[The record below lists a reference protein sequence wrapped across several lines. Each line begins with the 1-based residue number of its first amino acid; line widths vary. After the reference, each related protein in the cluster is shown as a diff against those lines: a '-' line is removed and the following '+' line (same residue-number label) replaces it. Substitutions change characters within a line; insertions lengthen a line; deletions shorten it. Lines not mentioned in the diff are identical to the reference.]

1 MILAIDIGNSS
12 VSCGVYKN
20 AVDTDLTADATCL
33 CRFKIAEKHLSED
46 EYMLLIHQFLSLH
59 GIRFHRPD
67 ARPNTSD
74 GQWIDNPYMDD
85 QPLSDIQDVGMLN
98 ACVIAS
104 VVPSLTDTIAR
115 AAKRLTGVQPLL
127 IGHGVRTGFGIKIQ
141 NPEQLGADLVAN
153 VAGAF
158 LYVEPPFVV
167 LDVGTATTLTY
178 VSSQKE
184 VLGTIIMPGIAVSMA
199 ALTDSAALLSTV
211 SLEKPQ
217 ALLGRSTS
225 ESIRSGVIG
234 GHALMI
240 DGFLR
245 NIRETY
251 PSDDKKLSLAAT
263 GGLAPSILPYCRN
276 KFSYVADLTLRG
288 AVSLHIKNGPGKRL

>member
-1 MILAIDIGNSS
+1 MIMILAIDIGNSS
-12 VSCGVYKN
+12 VSCGVFAN
-20 AVDTDLTADATCL
+20 ATGTDLTADDACL
-33 CRFKIAEKHLSED
+33 CRFKIAAKHLSED
-46 EYMLLIHQFLSLH
+46 EYMLLIGQFLSLH
-59 GIRFHRPD
+59 GIGFRLS
-67 ARPNTSD
+67 N
-74 GQWIDNPYMDD
+74 GQTASTIPSSRTLD
-85 QPLSDIQDVGMLN
+85 

-141 NPEQLGADLVAN
+141 NPEQLGADIVAN

-167 LDVGTATTLTY
+167 LDVGTATTITY
-178 VSSQKE
+178 VSPQKE
-184 VLGTIIMPGIAVSMA
+184 ILGTIIMPGIAVSMS

-217 ALLGRSTS
+217 ELLGRSTS

-251 PSDDKKLSLAAT
+251 PCDDKKLSLIAT
-263 GGLAPSILPYCRN
+263 GGLAVSILPYCRN
-276 KFSYVADLTLRG
+276 KFLQVTDLTLRG
-288 AVSLHIKNGPGKRL
+288 AVSLHVKNGPGKRL

>member
-12 VSCGVYKN
+12 VSCGVFAN
-20 AVDTDLTADATCL
+20 AAGTDLTADDACL
-33 CRFKIAEKHLSED
+33 CRFKIAAKHLSED
-46 EYMLLIHQFLSLH
+46 EYMLLIGQFLSLH
-59 GIRFHRPD
+59 GIGFRL
-67 ARPNTSD
+67 SD
-74 GQWIDNPYMDD
+74 GQTASTIPSSRTLD
-85 QPLSDIQDVGMLN
+85 

-141 NPEQLGADLVAN
+141 NPEQLGADIVAN

-167 LDVGTATTLTY
+167 LDVGTATTITY
-178 VSSQKE
+178 VSPQKE
-184 VLGTIIMPGIAVSMA
+184 ILGTIIMPGIAVSMS

-217 ALLGRSTS
+217 ELLGRSTS

-251 PSDDKKLSLAAT
+251 PCDDKKLSLIAT
-263 GGLAPSILPYCRN
+263 GGLAVSILPYCRN
-276 KFSYVADLTLRG
+276 KFLQVTDLTLRG
-288 AVSLHIKNGPGKRL
+288 AVSLHVKNGPGKRL

>member
-20 AVDTDLTADATCL
+20 ASEIDLTADDACL

-46 EYMLLIHQFLSLH
+46 EYMLLIYQFLSLH
-59 GIRFHRPD
+59 GIRFLTP
-67 ARPNTSD
+67 
-74 GQWIDNPYMDD
+74 DD
-85 QPLSDIQDVGMLN
+85 QPSSLSVSRDVGVLD

-104 VVPSLTDTIAR
+104 VVPSLTNTIAR
-115 AAKRLTGVQPLL
+115 AARRLTGVQPLL

-167 LDVGTATTLTY
+167 LDVGTATTITY
-178 VSSQKE
+178 VSAQKE

-217 ALLGRSTS
+217 ELLGRSTS

-251 PSDDKKLSLAAT
+251 PCDDKKLSLIAT

-276 KFSYVADLTLRG
+276 KFSCVTDLTLRG
-288 AVSLHIKNGPGKRL
+288 AVSLHSKNGPGKRL

>member
-12 VSCGVYKN
+12 VSCGVFVN
-20 AVDTDLTADATCL
+20 AAGTDLTADDACL
-33 CRFKIAEKHLSED
+33 CRFKIAAKHLSED
-46 EYMLLIHQFLSLH
+46 EYMLLIGQFLSLH
-59 GIRFHRPD
+59 DIGFRLSESD
-67 ARPNTSD
+67 AQMPNMITSSRSLD
-74 GQWIDNPYMDD
+74 
-85 QPLSDIQDVGMLN
+85 

-115 AAKRLTGVQPLL
+115 AAKRLTGIQPLL

-141 NPEQLGADLVAN
+141 NPEQLGADIVAN

-158 LYVEPPFVV
+158 LYVKPPFVV
-167 LDVGTATTLTY
+167 LDVGTATTITY
-178 VSSQKE
+178 VSPQKE
-184 VLGTIIMPGIAVSMA
+184 ILGTIIMPGIAVSMS

-217 ALLGRSTS
+217 ELLGRSTS

-251 PSDDKKLSLAAT
+251 PCDDKKLSLIAT
-263 GGLAPSILPYCRN
+263 GGLAVSILPYCRN
-276 KFSYVADLTLRG
+276 KFLQVTDLTLRG
-288 AVSLHIKNGPGKRL
+288 AVSLHVKNGPGKRL

>member
-12 VSCGVYKN
+12 VSCGVFAN
-20 AVDTDLTADATCL
+20 AAGTDLTADDACL
-33 CRFKIAEKHLSED
+33 CRFKIAAKHLSED
-46 EYMLLIHQFLSLH
+46 EYMLLIGQFLSLH
-59 GIRFHRPD
+59 GIGFRLS
-67 ARPNTSD
+67 N
-74 GQWIDNPYMDD
+74 GQTASTIPSSRTLD
-85 QPLSDIQDVGMLN
+85 

-141 NPEQLGADLVAN
+141 NPEQLGADIVAN

-167 LDVGTATTLTY
+167 LDVGTATTITY
-178 VSSQKE
+178 VSPQKE
-184 VLGTIIMPGIAVSMA
+184 ILGTIIMPGIAVSMS

-217 ALLGRSTS
+217 ELLGRSTS

-251 PSDDKKLSLAAT
+251 PCDDKKLSLIAT
-263 GGLAPSILPYCRN
+263 GGLAVSILPYCRN
-276 KFSYVADLTLRG
+276 KFLQVTDLTLRG
-288 AVSLHIKNGPGKRL
+288 AVSLHVKNGPGKRL

>member
-12 VSCGVYKN
+12 ISCGVFRY
-20 AVDTDLTADATCL
+20 TADADLTTDDSCL
-33 CRFKIAEKHLSED
+33 CRFKIAAKHLSED
-46 EYMLLIHQFLSLH
+46 EYMLLFCQFLSYH
-59 GIRFHRPD
+59 GIGFQSSGMQSPF
-67 ARPNTSD
+67 AMPTTSD
-74 GQWIDNPYMDD
+74 PSRTLD
-85 QPLSDIQDVGMLN
+85 

-115 AAKRLTGVQPLL
+115 AAKTLTGVQPLL

-141 NPEQLGADLVAN
+141 NPEQLGADIVAN

-178 VSSQKE
+178 VNCQKE
-184 VLGTIIMPGIAVSMA
+184 VFGTIIIPGIAVSMA

-217 ALLGRSTS
+217 ELLGKSTS

-234 GHALMI
+234 GHVLMI

-251 PSDDKKLSLAAT
+251 GNVDDKKLSLIGT

-276 KFSYVADLTLRG
+276 KISYVADLTLRG
-288 AVSLHIKNGPGKRL
+288 AVALYRKNGTIKRL

>member
-12 VSCGVYKN
+12 VSCGVFAN
-20 AVDTDLTADATCL
+20 AAGAGLTADDACL
-33 CRFKIAEKHLSED
+33 CRFKIAAKHLSED
-46 EYMLLIHQFLSLH
+46 EYMLLIGQFLSLH
-59 GIRFHRPD
+59 GIGFRLS
-67 ARPNTSD
+67 N
-74 GQWIDNPYMDD
+74 D
-85 QPLSDIQDVGMLN
+85 QTASTIPSSRTLD

-127 IGHGVRTGFGIKIQ
+127 IGHGVRTSFGIKIQ
-141 NPEQLGADLVAN
+141 NPEQLGADIVAN

-167 LDVGTATTLTY
+167 LDVGTATTITY
-178 VSSQKE
+178 VSPQKE
-184 VLGTIIMPGIAVSMA
+184 ILGTIIMPGIAVSMS

-217 ALLGRSTS
+217 ELLGRSTS

-251 PSDDKKLSLAAT
+251 PCDDRKLSLVAT
-263 GGLAPSILPYCRN
+263 GGLAVSILPYCRN
-276 KFSYVADLTLRG
+276 KFLQVTDLTLRG
-288 AVSLHIKNGPGKRL
+288 AVSLHAKNGPGKRL

>member
-12 VSCGVYKN
+12 VSCGVFAN
-20 AVDTDLTADATCL
+20 AAGTDLTADDACL
-33 CRFKIAEKHLSED
+33 CRFKIAAKHLSED
-46 EYMLLIHQFLSLH
+46 EYMLLIGQFLSLH
-59 GIRFHRPD
+59 GIGFRLS
-67 ARPNTSD
+67 N
-74 GQWIDNPYMDD
+74 GQTASTIPSSRTLD
-85 QPLSDIQDVGMLN
+85 

-115 AAKRLTGVQPLL
+115 AAKRLTCVQPLL

-141 NPEQLGADLVAN
+141 NPEQLGADIVAN

-167 LDVGTATTLTY
+167 LDVGTATTITY
-178 VSSQKE
+178 VSPQKE
-184 VLGTIIMPGIAVSMA
+184 ILGTIIMPGIAVSMS

-217 ALLGRSTS
+217 ELLGRSTS

-251 PSDDKKLSLAAT
+251 PCDDKKLSLIAT
-263 GGLAPSILPYCRN
+263 GGLAVSILPYCRN
-276 KFSYVADLTLRG
+276 KFLQVTDLTLRG
-288 AVSLHIKNGPGKRL
+288 AVSLHVKNGPGKRL

>member
-12 VSCGVYKN
+12 VSCGVYQD
-20 AVDTDLTADATCL
+20 AMDTNLTADSVCW

-46 EYMLLIHQFLSLH
+46 EYMLLIAQFLSIH
-59 GIRFHRPD
+59 GIGF
-67 ARPNTSD
+67 
-74 GQWIDNPYMDD
+74 Q
-85 QPLSDIQDVGMLN
+85 LSVNQLSSLTTPSCTLN

-141 NPEQLGADLVAN
+141 NPEQLGADIVAN

-167 LDVGTATTLTY
+167 LDVGTATTITY
-178 VSSQKE
+178 VSPQKE
-184 VLGTIIMPGIAVSMA
+184 VLGTIIMPGIAVSLA

-217 ALLGRSTS
+217 ELLGRSTS

-245 NIRETY
+245 NIREAY
-251 PSDDKKLSLAAT
+251 PNVEKKLSLVAT

-276 KFSYVADLTLRG
+276 KFLQVDDLTLRG
-288 AVSLHIKNGPGKRL
+288 AVSLYIKNGPGNRL